1 MLNTSVWTKRAS
13 IFRENPTLLPGI
25 LLLLLIVIPSIISP
39 HIVNPDSLR
48 IMAGMPNLPPSREFP
63 LGTQSEGRDVLSLM
77 LVGTPATLKIGLI
90 AGLVGL
96 SIGTTLGLLSGY
108 LGGRVD
114 AVIRL
119 LVDVMLTIPSM
130 AILIMI
136 AATFRKLSL
145 EMMGLVIAS
154 TSWMFTTRVIR
165 SQVLSLRERNFIK
178 MSILAGASKVNIV
191 FQEILPNLTPFVAAC
206 FVDAISTAILAS
218 IGLEILGLGSPGNN
232 TLGNTIYFANSYAAI
247 WRGLW
252 WWWLP
257 PVIILIV
264 IFLCLFLLSMAL
276 DTYANPRL
284 RKE

>member
-1 MLNTSVWTKRAS
+1 MRAN
-13 IFRENPTLLPGI
+13 ILRENPTLAPGLI
-25 LLLLLIVIPSIISP
+25 ILLLIVIPSIISP
-39 HIVNPDSLR
+39 FIVDPDSLR

-77 LVGTPATLKIGLI
+77 LVGTPATLRIGII

-136 AATFRKLSL
+136 AATFRTLSV

-154 TSWMFTTRVIR
+154 TSWMFTARVIR
-165 SQVLSLRERNFIK
+165 SQVLSIRERNFIK
-178 MSILAGASKVNIV
+178 MSILAGASKYYLV
-191 FQEILPNLTPFVAAC
+191 FREILPNLLPFVAAC

-218 IGLEILGLGSPGNN
+218 IGLEILGLGSPGNM

-257 PVIILIV
+257 PVIILIA

-276 DTYANPRL
+276 DNYANPRL
-284 RKE
+284 RME